1 MRVSLSPPTCKAT
14 TGILGMTRVPE
25 QIVFAYHTF
34 EKQIGGL
41 KREPAYIEFVHGT
54 RDEIHS

>member
-1 MRVSLSPPTCKAT
+1 
-14 TGILGMTRVPE
+14 MTRVPE

-41 KREPAYIEFVHGT
+41 KREAAYIEFVHGT